1 MTNPVTTDRGGLGI
15 QTGENPSNNPFHDSH
30 EKSIGPR
37 FQGSPKDVQ
46 NKERCERFGGSANAF
61 RASLAA
67 LQAKIEANTQSTHAP
82 REGRRKK
89 GMKGDVSTRDIVSDS
104 ILHSVTDPLPASRKP
119 HPLPASR
126 KPCPLPACYAST
138 HWFLALTNVLLIFWC
153 YRCRRTFV
161 YVQRRSLRFAHFV
174 RFASFALVLL
184 HRSRCSLFR
193 TVRFAHSDRSL
204 CSLCSTSSAS
214 ASFPASSSLLALALR
229 SLPESSR
236 RSISAT
242 LRYAYAAR
250 LAVCAF
256 IWNSLVRFSKSR
268 GKIPTNK

>member
-1 MTNPVTTDRGGLGI
+1 MRKIRRIRERVQGFTSGLTGQNRSKHTVHPRTAGRKAEEGDEGGC
-15 QTGENPSNNPFHDSH
+15 FH
-30 EKSIGPR
+30 PR
-37 FQGSPKDVQ
+37 YSLRFHPAQCYRPKPHVRHSP
-46 NKERCERFGGSANAF
+46 R
-61 RASLAA
+61 
-67 LQAKIEANTQSTHAP
+67 
-82 REGRRKK
+82 
-89 GMKGDVSTRDIVSDS
+89 
-104 ILHSVTDPLPASRKP
+104 PLPASRKP

-214 ASFPASSSLLALALR
+214 ASFPASSSLVALALR